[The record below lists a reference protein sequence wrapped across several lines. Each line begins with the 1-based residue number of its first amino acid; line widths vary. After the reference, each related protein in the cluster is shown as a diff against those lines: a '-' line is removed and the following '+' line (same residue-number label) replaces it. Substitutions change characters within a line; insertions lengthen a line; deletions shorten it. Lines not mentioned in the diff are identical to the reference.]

1 MCYEFYLTVLSKEVC
16 ISFFYDILVYSKFWA
31 DHLTQLRAVL
41 GVLAKEMFFANLK
54 KCSFGKTEVEY
65 LGHMI
70 SYKGVSMDSMVE
82 AILKWTIP
90 KTIKALRG
98 FLGLAGY
105 YRRFINEYGKIA
117 RLLTNLL
124 KKRKFQMDSREC

>member
-1 MCYEFYLTVLSKEVC
+1 MMV
-16 ISFFYDILVYSKFWA
+16 
-31 DHLTQLRAVL
+31 R
-41 GVLAKEMFFANLK
+41 
-54 KCSFGKTEVEY
+54 SFGKTEVEY